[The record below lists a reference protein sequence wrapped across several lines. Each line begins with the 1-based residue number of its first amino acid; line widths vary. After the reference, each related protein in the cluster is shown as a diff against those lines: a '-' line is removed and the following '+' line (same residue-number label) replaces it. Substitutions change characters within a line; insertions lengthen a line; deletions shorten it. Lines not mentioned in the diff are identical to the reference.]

1 MSQPPPGDADLSIVL
16 PARNEGAS
24 LEEVVWD
31 LRSRYPEAEILVV
44 DDASDDDT
52 GALAAAAGARVI
64 AHPYA
69 KGNGA
74 AVKTGLRSASRPYTV
89 CMDADGQ
96 HRPEDIANLLE
107 QVAAGYDLVVG
118 ERSREG
124 QATLGRWLAN
134 SLYNRLASWIVG
146 HRISDLTSGF
156 RVFRASC
163 IREFLHLLPNGFSYP
178 ATSTIAFFRAGYSVG
193 FVPIN
198 VRARDKSGKSHI
210 RATRDGV
217 RFLLIIFRIATLYS
231 PMKVFFPLSVF
242 FTSTTA
248 AYYGYT
254 FITAGRFTNFGA
266 LLGIT
271 AVLVFLIG
279 LVAEQ
284 ITQMMYAQ
292 GGDNASR
299 GR

>member
-1 MSQPPPGDADLSIVL
+1 MGQAIGYSDLSIVL
-16 PARNEGAS
+16 PARNESVSVAT
-24 LEEVVWD
+24 LIPE
-31 LRSRYPEAEILVV
+31 LRQRYSDAEILLV

-52 GALAAAAGARVI
+52 GSVAQRAGARVL

-74 AVKTGLRSASRPYTV
+74 AIKTGIRSASRPYIV

-96 HRPEDIANLLE
+96 HQPEEIAGLLE
-107 QVAAGYDLVVG
+107 RMNRGYDLVIG
-118 ERSREG
+118 ERNRAG
-124 QATLGRWLAN
+124 QATFGRWLAN
-134 SLYNRLASWIVG
+134 AFYNRLASWIVG
-146 HRISDLTSGF
+146 HRIKDLTSGF

-163 IREFLHLLPNGFSYP
+163 MREFLHLLPNGFSYP

-193 FVPIN
+193 FKSIN
-198 VRARDKSGKSHI
+198 VRARDKSGKSHV

-242 FTSTTA
+242 FGTA
-248 AYYGYT
+248 TVAYYGYT
-254 FITAGRFTNFGA
+254 FATAGRFTNFGA
-266 LLGIT
+266 LLGTT

-292 GGDNASR
+292 GR
-299 GR
+299 GSATPEQ